1 MSMLELGVNQQQNQR
16 TTEILRGDRAR
27 EGVSLGVVLGKAALE
42 PGGGPWY
49 WLDHSCPTQGDRWG
63 DTGLPGMAP
72 LLQRGR
78 CY

>member
-1 MSMLELGVNQQQNQR
+1 MFVPELGVNQQQIKG
-16 TTEILRGDRAR
+16 TTEILTGDRAR
-27 EGVSLGVVLGKAALE
+27 EGMLLGKAGLD
-42 PGGGPWY
+42 PQGGPQY
-49 WLDHSCPTQGDRWG
+49 WLGHSCPTRGDPQG